1 MESIYRI
8 LETAIFIVSLQC
20 LEA

>member
-8 LETAIFIVSLQC
+8 LETAIVSPC